1 MRRRTFIPLL
11 ISAVLGLSGC
21 NVGNMTSSHGQADQA
36 YIYLAS
42 NRKYKDMAQ
51 VVIDNQTRFDAKVN
65 KEKKHQVKG
74 ETYAV
79 ATGKRHIKVLYHN
92 QVVYERTV
100 FLAAQETHQIM
111 LP

>member
-21 NVGNMTSSHGQADQA
+21 KVGNMTSSHGQADQA

-51 VVIDNQTRFDAKVN
+51 VVIDNHTRFDAKVN

-79 ATGKRHIKVLYHN
+79 ATGKRHIKV
-92 QVVYERTV
+92 VVS
-100 FLAAQETHQIM
+100 
-111 LP
+111 